1 MKKTVSWLLS
11 IMLGTL
17 LIFTTTPSTT
27 VHASN
32 DTLQPFY
39 NNPLNP
45 IQIQMRFTQAEVS
58 NISSVM
64 PQSITLR
71 ETERIPLQTGIQIPL
86 LTGIQLFLTIPIFTT
101 ETTHMI

>member
-45 IQIQMRFTQAEVS
+45 NPDAIYTAEVS

-86 LTGIQLFLTIPIFTT
+86 LTGIQLFLTIPTFTT

>member
-45 IQIQMRFTQAEVS
+45 NPDAIYTGGGVEYFFRYAAID
-58 NISSVM
+58 NI
-64 PQSITLR
+64 T

-86 LTGIQLFLTIPIFTT
+86 STGIQLFLTIPIFTT
-101 ETTHMI
+101 KTTHMI